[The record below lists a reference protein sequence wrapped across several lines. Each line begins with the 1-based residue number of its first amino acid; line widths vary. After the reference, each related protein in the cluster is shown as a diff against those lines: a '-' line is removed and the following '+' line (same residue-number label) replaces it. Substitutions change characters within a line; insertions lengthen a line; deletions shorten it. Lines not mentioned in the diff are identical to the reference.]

1 MVFAAIFKWG
11 CIIAVVMTNPKD
23 PNSPP
28 IPVFAARA
36 LSAEAVRSLEVIRR
50 EIEWAEKAG
59 EPELVSFWREGVY
72 GVRDDE
78 HEARFE
84 KTLDCLYPGKVAWMS
99 TRGAYLHLNGWL
111 RGKGETTTF
120 SALVDGEGEEALALD
135 IVEVVSAGRV
145 REFAEKL
152 ATIHEWHSPFTGG
165 RVVYGGVVFEGG
177 EESPAAREEAWRTAV
192 DEGVMMLH
200 VDNEYKLTVLNP
212 DREKLRAVA
221 P

>member
-1 MVFAAIFKWG
+1 
-11 CIIAVVMTNPKD
+11 MTNPKD

-50 EIEWAEKAG
+50 EMEWAEKAG
-59 EPELVSFWREGVY
+59 EPELVSFWREAVY

-78 HEARFE
+78 HEAHFE
-84 KTLDCLYPGKVAWMS
+84 KTLDRLCLGKVAWMS
-99 TRGAYLHLNGWL
+99 TRGAYLHLNKRR
-111 RGKGETTTF
+111 RGMEESTF
-120 SALVDGEGEEALALD
+120 SALVDGEGEEALAVD
-135 IVEVVSAGRV
+135 IVEVASAKRV

-152 ATIHEWHSPFTGG
+152 AAIHEWHSPFTGG
-165 RVVYGGVVFEGG
+165 RVVYGGIVFEGG
-177 EESPAAREEAWRTAV
+177 EESPAAREQAWRTAV

-200 VDNEYKLTVLNP
+200 VDGGYKLTVLNP
-212 DREKLRAVA
+212 DREKLRTVA